1 MTCEVKVVMTD
12 HGRGK
17 VWVDGVELQGVQ
29 RVEFAADARVRE
41 ANQLNVLLAPER
53 LTIVGPAEV
62 QRELSETDALT
73 DSIGALIA
81 DVEAGNAEAK
91 RPAAAMSAE
100 EAIEAAYWDFD
111 ARHKGYGPH
120 KTTPQSERD
129 AFKWAVRAML
139 AKAPPAALAVPA
151 GWSVESLGPLD
162 VRVTAPNGEKWRLAE
177 FDQLEGFFYRFAR
190 AILAAQ
196 GGKS

>member
-1 MTCEVKVVMTD
+1 MTCEVKVVMTG

-29 RVEFAADARVRE
+29 RVEFAADARVPE

-62 QRELSETDALT
+62 QREIRETDVLT

-81 DVEAGNAEAK
+81 DVEAGNAEAQQL
-91 RPAAAMSAE
+91 AAAVPDD
-100 EAIEAAYWDFD
+100 AIEAAYWEFD
-111 ARHKGYGPH
+111 ARHKGYGPR
-120 KTTPQSERD
+120 KTTTQSERD

-139 AKAPPAALAVPA
+139 AAANK
-151 GWSVESLGPLD
+151 E
-162 VRVTAPNGEKWRLAE
+162 NK
-177 FDQLEGFFYRFAR
+177 
-190 AILAAQ
+190 
-196 GGKS
+196 